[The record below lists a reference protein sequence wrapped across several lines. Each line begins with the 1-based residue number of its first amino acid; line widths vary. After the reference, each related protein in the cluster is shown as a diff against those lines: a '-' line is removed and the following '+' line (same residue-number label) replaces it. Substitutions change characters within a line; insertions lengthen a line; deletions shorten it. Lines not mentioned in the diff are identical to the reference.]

1 MCLRRNKLSSSR
13 NSLRFLK
20 IERVPRLREKR
31 KRKASLRMLKL
42 VVRTTK
48 SNLRLSSSETEIVIG
63 TRLKL
68 ERRKRL

>member
-20 IERVPRLREKR
+20 IERVLRLREKR